1 MEVDLSKRY
10 QTMITLWFA
19 LLLSVVMYFLVALL
33 VAPSAIGIGAA
44 AGQWLIVVFAALG
57 AFFVGLSLLI
67 KQKFLQRSV
76 DEQDLSLV
84 QKGILVACALCEIS
98 AILGLIGFF
107 LAGSRAYC
115 LLFVL
120 AATGIAFHFPRLS
133 QLEAAS
139 YKSRGN
145 LN

>member
-19 LLLSVVMYFLVALL
+19 LLMSVVMYFLVALL
-33 VAPSAIGIGAA
+33 VAPSAIGIGGA
-44 AGQWLIVVFAALG
+44 AGPLLIVVFAVLG

-107 LAGSRAYC
+107 LAGSRAYY

-139 YKSRGN
+139 YKSRSD